1 MRNLKTDKFINKSN
15 IIHNFK
21 YNYDDVIYINSSSK
35 VSIFCDKHGKF
46 EQEANSHLQG
56 KGCPDCSGK
65 KKKTTNEFIT
75 ESNKIHKNKYDYSLS
90 NYINNIKK
98 VTIICKEHGE
108 FEQAPKKHISGQGC
122 PNFNNKKKKTN
133 DEFILIANKIHK
145 NKYLYDK
152 VTYINSK
159 KKVTIICKEH
169 GEFEQTPNAH
179 IIGYGCEKCCKRYSY
194 TEEEYIKVAKEKHQ
208 NKYNYS
214 ITKYKNA
221 QEKIEIICNKHGI
234 FSQNPSMHL
243 QGNGCPNCRESKGE
257 FNIAK
262 YLDNLGIKYI
272 RQYKFDDCINKR
284 KLPFDFYLPK
294 HNICIEFDGKQHFIT
309 NEYWGGDINLQKII
323 INDNIK
329 NKYCETKNIILHRIK
344 YTDNIDEK
352 LFKILK

>member
-108 FEQAPKKHISGQGC
+108 FEQA
-122 PNFNNKKKKTN
+122 
-133 DEFILIANKIHK
+133 
-145 NKYLYDK
+145 
-152 VTYINSK
+152 
-159 KKVTIICKEH
+159 
-169 GEFEQTPNAH
+169 PNAH